1 MALFRAAKKPHFPTY
16 STVALF
22 RAATYKIH
30 ISDIINTIV
39 ELYINNSTKISYL
52 SSLIFSKNW
61 ICINGV
67 FSPLSRLNSETVIQI
82 QIFCELHR
90 KRCTVYLVKTT
101 GTVYKKSEP

>member
-39 ELYINNSTKISYL
+39 ELYINNSSKISYL
-52 SSLIFSKNW
+52 SSLIFHKKMEM
-61 ICINGV
+61 CINVV
-67 FSPLSRLNSETVIQI
+67 FSPLNSEIEIQ
-82 QIFCELHR
+82 
-90 KRCTVYLVKTT
+90 
-101 GTVYKKSEP
+101 S